1 MLARSSICALAFHTV
16 STAHSGQTCSDRF
29 QCCWNLLKISYIGIM
44 SHKSSP
50 MVFMCFLGSQQSSN
64 QPDSGT
70 MIVTRDKDGE
80 IMWDAMFNLCRF
92 WTDQIGLLKVHV
104 LTENCFVRVCAFR
117 QCLKLRTS
125 VNAEWF
131 RAVICAFRASISPE
145 SECLCMCVCV
155 CERLRVAA
163 CVYKVIF
170 LFTSHVH
177 IETKTSST
185 LSDVHLPPCTR
196 TVCLLPLY
204 TRIMSDVLSNTLLLW
219 FHLKWAYCP
228 VWTRSGVGLS
238 PVQQAWLVPTGYQSF
253 GTKTVVSFTHVD
265 LSCVEMETCKANVVL
280 NYIGTNQVNLQ
291 A

>member
-80 IMWDAMFNLCRF
+80 IMWDAMFNRCRF

-117 QCLKLRTS
+117 RCLKLHTS

-155 CERLRVAA
+155 WAPA
-163 CVYKVIF
+163 CGCMCI
-170 LFTSHVH
+170 
-177 IETKTSST
+177 
-185 LSDVHLPPCTR
+185 
-196 TVCLLPLY
+196 
-204 TRIMSDVLSNTLLLW
+204 
-219 FHLKWAYCP
+219 
-228 VWTRSGVGLS
+228 
-238 PVQQAWLVPTGYQSF
+238 
-253 GTKTVVSFTHVD
+253 
-265 LSCVEMETCKANVVL
+265 
-280 NYIGTNQVNLQ
+280 
-291 A
+291 